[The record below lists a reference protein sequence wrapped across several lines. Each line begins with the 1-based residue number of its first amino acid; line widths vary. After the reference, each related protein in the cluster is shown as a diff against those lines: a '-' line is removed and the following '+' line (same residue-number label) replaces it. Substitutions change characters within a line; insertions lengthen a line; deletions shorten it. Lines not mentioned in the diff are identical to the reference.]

1 MKRTTRLL
9 SAIKNKSLKNHLKN
23 RANPTMHLISGSK
36 KYLISTLGP
45 PKNGRRRSG
54 SF

>member
-9 SAIKNKSLKNHLKN
+9 SAVKNKRLKNHLEN
-23 RANPTMHLISGSK
+23 RTRPTMHLISGSK
-36 KYLISTLGP
+36 KYLISTLSP
-45 PKNGRRRSG
+45 PKNGRQRSG